1 MASDRPLSPHPMI
14 YRWQISNTLS
24 IIHRATGFAMSFG
37 ALALIVWL
45 LSIANGYDAYS
56 IASSLFGSILGTLAL
71 FGWTFCFFYHLC
83 NGIRHMFWDIGKGFD
98 KQVARQSGLF
108 VVSAAIVLTVG
119 LWAVVLIG

>member
-1 MASDRPLSPHPMI
+1 MASDRPLSPHLMI

>member
-1 MASDRPLSPHPMI
+1 MASDRPLSPHLMI

-98 KQVARQSGLF
+98 KQIARQSGLF